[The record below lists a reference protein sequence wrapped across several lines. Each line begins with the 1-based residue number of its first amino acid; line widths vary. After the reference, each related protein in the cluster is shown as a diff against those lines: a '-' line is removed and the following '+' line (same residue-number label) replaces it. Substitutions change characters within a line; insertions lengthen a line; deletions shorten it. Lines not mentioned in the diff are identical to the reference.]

1 MGSESNVA
9 GGRPSIESME
19 KAITAL
25 AITLEQRLDQATLT
39 QPGPLGGAIQ
49 DSLEPLI
56 FGARTAGITLLE
68 TPIPCLGD
76 IIAMVRQ
83 GIPAVFSLPDDSL
96 VVLQCPDGGKIET
109 AVIRGQIRQQILGKG
124 ELRRLLGD
132 FAQLRMLIAKKEFE
146 CESLSATSDRNG
158 HDHDRDHVH
167 PTPLRRLIALLYL
180 DRRDIR
186 LVTLFAIVAG
196 VLGLATPLIVESLVN
211 VVSWG
216 VYFQPLLVL
225 AGMLLTCLGIA
236 AFLKVLQTWVVEII
250 QRRQFVRIVN
260 DLAHRFPRA
269 KQHTFANTFPRELAN
284 RVFDVVTI
292 QKASSVLLLDGVNI
306 VLTTII
312 GLLLLAFYHPFLLGF
327 DIVLVF
333 TMVSMTW
340 ILGRGGVGTAI
351 DESICKYRVVHWLQD
366 VIAMPDA
373 FKFGGGEQLAI
384 QRANQLTVDYLN
396 ARSRQFRV
404 VIRQVIFAM
413 GLHAVASTVLLSLGG
428 WLVISGQLTLGQLVA
443 SELVVTAVV
452 GAFAKAGKSLEK
464 FYDLMAGVDKVGH
477 LVDIPP
483 DTRVEVGTIPDGPAE
498 VAWTDVVFDAP
509 NGRSGVASGLIPSGG
524 RVAIVGDDPSAQSRL
539 ARAFGGLT
547 APSAGIIQVAGYD
560 AFEAAIGSPG
570 EIIGYAGEPSIFD
583 GTLKENVSLGRRG
596 IDQNRVLVVLR
607 QAGLGRVLL
616 RLTGGLQT
624 RLLSD
629 GRPLSAAQQSRVMI
643 ARAIAS
649 GPRLLIIDGLL
660 DRLGDSGRREVWQN
674 IAADDCPWTLVVVTQ
689 RSDVAEWC
697 ASRITIEK

>member
-1 MGSESNVA
+1 MKSESNDV

-19 KAITAL
+19 KAITVL
-25 AITLEQRLDQATLT
+25 AITLEQRLDQATLM
-39 QPGPLGGAIQ
+39 PPHSPDGSDHDPL
-49 DSLEPLI
+49 EKLI
-56 FGARTAGITLLE
+56 AGARTAGIMLSE
-68 TPIPCLGD
+68 SPIPCLGD
-76 IIAMVRQ
+76 IIATVRQ
-83 GIPAVFSLPDDSL
+83 GIPAVFCLSDDRL
-96 VVLQCPDGGKIET
+96 IVLQSPDGGKIET
-109 AVIRGQIRQQILGKG
+109 AIIDDQIRQQALSKSR
-124 ELRRLLGD
+124 LRDLLGD
-132 FAQLRMLIAKKEFE
+132 FSQLRMFIAKKEFE
-146 CESLSATSDRNG
+146 CESLSANSGRNT
-158 HDHDRDHVH
+158 HDHDH
-167 PTPLRRLIALLYL
+167 PTPLRRLIELLYL

-186 LVTLFAIVAG
+186 LVTLFAVVAG

-236 AFLKVLQTWVVEII
+236 GFLKILQTWVVEII

-269 KQHTFANTFPRELAN
+269 NQQTFADKFPRELAN

-292 QKASSVLLLDGVNI
+292 QKATSVLLLDGVNI

-327 DIVLVF
+327 DIILVF

-340 ILGRGGVGTAI
+340 ILGRGGVVTSI
-351 DESICKYRVVHWLQD
+351 DESLCKYRVVHWLQD
-366 VIAMPDA
+366 VIAMPEA

-396 ARSRQFRV
+396 ARARQFKI
-404 VIRQVIFAM
+404 VIRQVIFAV
-413 GLHAVASTVLLSLGG
+413 GLHVVASTVLLSLGG

-452 GAFAKAGKSLEK
+452 GAFAKAGKSLEQ

-483 DTRVEVGTIPDGPAE
+483 DARVEINTIPAGPAE
-498 VAWTDVVFDAP
+498 VNWTDVVFDAP
-509 NGRSGVASGLIPSGG
+509 NGQTRVSAGAISPGS
-524 RVAIVGDDPSAQSRL
+524 RVAIVGDDPSAQSRM
-539 ARAFGGLT
+539 ARAVGGL
-547 APSAGIIQVAGYD
+547 ALPSAGIIQVASYD
-560 AFEAAIGSPG
+560 AFEAATGSPG
-570 EIIGYAGEPSIFD
+570 EIVAYAGEPVIFD
-583 GTLKENVSLGRRG
+583 GTLRENVSLGRRG
-596 IDQNRVLVVLR
+596 IDQNRVRDVLR
-607 QAGLGRVLL
+607 QAGLGQVLL
-616 RLTGGLQT
+616 RLTSGLQT

-629 GRPLSAAQQSRVMI
+629 GRPLSSAQQSRVMI

-649 GPRLLIIDGLL
+649 QPRLLIIDGLL
-660 DRLGDSGRREVWQN
+660 DRLGDTGRREIWKN
-674 IAADDCPWTLVVVTQ
+674 IAAEDCPWTLLVVTQ
-689 RSDVAEWC
+689 REDVAEWC
-697 ASRITIEK
+697 ESRIAVRR